1 VIPSED
7 EFPYTIR
14 CVADVCES
22 NGSSSQASICA
33 SCMALMDAGV
43 PIKAPVSGIAMGL
56 ITSGPLDG
64 NHPYT
69 ILTDI
74 QGMEHHLG
82 DMDFK
87 VAGTPNGITALQMD
101 IKIRGITRDV
111 LKEALYQA
119 KPARKQVL
127 DVMLKAISQPRTEL
141 SDYALKMKRFNIIP
155 DKISEVIGSQGKVIN
170 GIVKDCNND
179 VKIDINDDGRVIIYS
194 VHKDMIEKAYNAIM
208 SIAKVPQVGEV
219 YDGKVVRIETYGAF
233 VELYGNTDAL
243 CHISK
248 LGWNRVEKVEDV
260 CHIGDTLKVIITG
273 IDDQG
278 RIDISHREFTPKPEG
293 YVERPEPERRPFN
306 HNNGFH
312 HNH

>member
-1 VIPSED
+1 
-7 EFPYTIR
+7 
-14 CVADVCES
+14 
-22 NGSSSQASICA
+22 
-33 SCMALMDAGV
+33 
-43 PIKAPVSGIAMGL
+43 
-56 ITSGPLDG
+56 
-64 NHPYT
+64 
-69 ILTDI
+69 
-74 QGMEHHLG
+74 
-82 DMDFK
+82 
-87 VAGTPNGITALQMD
+87 
-101 IKIRGITRDV
+101 
-111 LKEALYQA
+111 
-119 KPARKQVL
+119 
-127 DVMLKAISQPRTEL
+127 
-141 SDYALKMKRFNIIP
+141 MKRFNIIP
-155 DKISEVIGSQGKVIN
+155 DKIREVIGSQGKVIN